1 MSAEERGG
9 VSLGAAKVGL
19 DAMIGFAGFAL
30 LVATM
35 LGFFVIAPDIV
46 SSKLGEPW
54 FLRTVSAVCTSA
66 GFLAVYL
73 FAFPIAKA
81 KLRYLVVLSCLGF
94 AAVASVMFVPFPYV
108 EVAMGLWVVAG
119 LGFGALSSL
128 WFCFM
133 VSQPSRLTIL
143 VVSVG
148 VAAGALG
155 SLAEVFF
162 VAEAI
167 SVVFIVFWGASLA
180 CAVVLAYGYARFE
193 RLPLIG
199 SRESDR
205 KSKILPSSTFMLAAI
220 NFEFGYVVNVSAD
233 SLTWVACFVAAI
245 AAAIVV
251 AVDSTRK
258 RKISERSLSPFTP
271 PLTTL
276 AYSAS
281 FLYGEIAQMVAL
293 CVLAMLFAVYSVFGI
308 SAMVEHVRMS
318 GLSALRVFGKAR
330 MFDYLGIACGF
341 ACGHF
346 AFSLAQS
353 DIVWAVR
360 LSIAIAVCY
369 CFAAAFLHKARFPEV
384 GMEDAEKG
392 SAIEGNAKGMWKK
405 RCRALGE
412 ECGLSDRQFE
422 VLVLMSQGRNAKYI
436 EQALTISLST
446 AQTHIRNIYRKTG
459 VHSRQELL
467 DLIEN
472 TKIYGEE

>member
-9 VSLGAAKVGL
+9 SIGAAKVGL

-30 LVATM
+30 LAATM
-35 LGFFVIAPDIV
+35 IGFFVIAPDLV

-54 FLRTVSAVCTSA
+54 RLRAVSAVCSSA
-66 GFLAVYL
+66 GFLVICL
-73 FAFPIAKA
+73 FAFPIAKT
-81 KLRYLVVLSCLGF
+81 KLRFLVLLSCFGF
-94 AAVASVMFVPFPYV
+94 ASVASVMFVPFLAA
-108 EVAMGLWVVAG
+108 EVALGLWVIAG
-119 LGFGALSSL
+119 LGFGALATL
-128 WFCFM
+128 WFCFV
-133 VSQPSRLTIL
+133 VSQPGRLTIL

-167 SVVFIVFWGASLA
+167 SVVFVVFWGASLA
-180 CAVVLAYGYARFE
+180 CALVLAFAYSRFE
-193 RLPLIG
+193 RLPLVS

-220 NFEFGYVVNVSAD
+220 NFEFGYVVSVSVD
-233 SLTWVACFVAAI
+233 SLTWVVCFAAAI
-245 AAAIVV
+245 AAAVAV

-281 FLYGEIAQMVAL
+281 FLYGDVAQLAAL
-293 CVLAMLFAVYSVFGI
+293 CALSMLFTVYSIFGI

-330 MFDYLGIACGF
+330 AFDYLGIACGF

-346 AFSLAQS
+346 ALFLAQT
-353 DIVWAVR
+353 DTIEAVR

-392 SAIEGNAKGMWKK
+392 SAAESNAKGMWKK